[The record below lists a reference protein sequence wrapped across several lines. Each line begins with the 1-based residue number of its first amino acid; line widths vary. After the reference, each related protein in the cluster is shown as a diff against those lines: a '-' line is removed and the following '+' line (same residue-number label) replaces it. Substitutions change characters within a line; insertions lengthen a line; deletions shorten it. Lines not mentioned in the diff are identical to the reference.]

1 MLTFEQVLEKIAQES
16 YRAELGGESKAIVIA
31 TVSRDES
38 MVGIIEIKV
47 LSELFWRWLAH
58 EAAVAT
64 ALLLGKEANGH

>member
-1 MLTFEQVLEKIAQES
+1 MV
-16 YRAELGGESKAIVIA
+16 A

-38 MVGIIEIKV
+38 MVGIIEMKV
-47 LSELFWRWLAH
+47 LSELFWRWLAR